1 MNIMKRI
8 VIFIFLLLFSVKLSS
23 QDAFLTTNKNTQQFA
38 NENLKSISSEITR
51 IHLEMIFNDLI
62 AKNHFSKKQVA
73 ILNNFQEL
81 VDFKM
86 KTNGYSFEAMD
97 KNAINL
103 FAANRILFWRMDVT
117 SSKALYEFYVTKSEN
132 DTQKLSY
139 AFVLE
144 KETWKIIRN

>member
-1 MNIMKRI
+1 MTKLKII
-8 VIFIFLLLFSVKLSS
+8 LLLFFSLNLSS
-23 QDAFLTTNKNTQQFA
+23 QDSNTKMKNDSTHLNKLQN
-38 NENLKSISSEITR
+38 NNSIDYVTKT
-51 IHLEMIFNDLI
+51 HLRMIFNDLI

-117 SSKALYEFYVTKSEN
+117 STKALYEFYVTKSEN